1 MSDQPPFQAEVFQ
14 NEYLPADSTVV
25 DAVVTVTAS
34 VEGAARSTPTTAQVI
49 MIDCS
54 GSMAQP
60 GTKMSEAIRA
70 TAAAIDTLPNGV
82 EFAVVAGRA
91 NALMAYP
98 DDARLVVASKK
109 TRAEAKA
116 AVRRLTASGG
126 TAMGQWL
133 DLARTLFAD
142 SAAELKHGILLTDG
156 HNQHETAEQLGAI
169 LRACEGRFLCD
180 SRGVGED
187 WSGTELRTIASA
199 LLGTAD
205 GLPDPTELV
214 DDFRSMTEAALGKG
228 FAEVA
233 LRLWT
238 PVGSTIRFVKQA
250 FPHVEDLTG
259 RRRDVSARVGDYPL
273 GAWGAESRDY
283 HVSVQVPAGA
293 VGEEILAARVSLVSG
308 TETLCQSLVRAIW
321 TDDTALST
329 RINPRVAHYTGQ
341 AELADA
347 IQQGLAARDAG
358 DVDTAT
364 AKLGRAVQLAEESGH
379 TDTAKLLAKV
389 VDVVDARTGTVQL
402 RKKVAGVDAEL
413 ANVRSV
419 KTIRVKNT

>member
-1 MSDQPPFQAEVFQ
+1 
-14 NEYLPADSTVV
+14 
-25 DAVVTVTAS
+25 
-34 VEGAARSTPTTAQVI
+34 
-49 MIDCS
+49 
-54 GSMAQP
+54 
-60 GTKMSEAIRA
+60 
-70 TAAAIDTLPNGV
+70 
-82 EFAVVAGRA
+82 

-98 DDARLVVASKK
+98 DDAQLVVASKK

-156 HNQHETAEQLGAI
+156 HNQHETAEQLDAI

-259 RRRDVSARVGDYPL
+259 RRRDVSARVG
-273 GAWGAESRDY
+273 
-283 HVSVQVPAGA
+283 
-293 VGEEILAARVSLVSG
+293 
-308 TETLCQSLVRAIW
+308 
-321 TDDTALST
+321 
-329 RINPRVAHYTGQ
+329 
-341 AELADA
+341 
-347 IQQGLAARDAG
+347 
-358 DVDTAT
+358 
-364 AKLGRAVQLAEESGH
+364 
-379 TDTAKLLAKV
+379 
-389 VDVVDARTGTVQL
+389 
-402 RKKVAGVDAEL
+402 
-413 ANVRSV
+413 
-419 KTIRVKNT
+419 